1 MEEGITGHS
10 VRAGVMAI
18 LYIIRIKGVKTN
30 LRILPGNPVQ
40 ISTDHNH
47 RNRYRNV
54 LNIEPDGDKNERN
67 RKKHLKYE
75 KQQVICDLPFKL
87 NKWSVIDPDEQV
99 LYW

>member
-10 VRAGVMAI
+10 VRAGALAI
-18 LYIIRIKGVKTN
+18 LYIIRTKGVKTN

-47 RNRYRNV
+47 RHRYRYRDRNRYRNV

-75 KQQVICDLPFKL
+75 KQQVICDLPF
-87 NKWSVIDPDEQV
+87 
-99 LYW
+99 